1 MWSGPPLRPTAQAL
15 RSGPPLRPSAQSL
28 RSGPPLR
35 PSAQAPRLGRY
46 STLTKS
52 VYPPLPFLP
61 FFHLVCFFLSWNK
74 RRNEDKTKPETS
86 LEFCDFAAAVQYCMY
101 IAPPLSLS
109 TVSYCRVGGG
119 WGGGGREAA
128 RSAATP
134 PPHSWA
140 AGSVL
145 GRGGAPT
152 PSCRQKAGLAAPGQA
167 EKSVNWGSRISLHSV
182 LHITG
187 WMGGKVYTVRY
198 VFSLSLTQK

>member
-86 LEFCDFAAAVQYCMY
+86 LEFCDFAATVLY

-109 TVSYCRVGGG
+109 PPSHIAEWVVGGG
-119 WGGGGREAA
+119 GRQLGLPPPHHHTLGLRAVCWGGGGHPPPPAA
-128 RSAATP
+128 R
-134 PPHSWA
+134 
-140 AGSVL
+140 
-145 GRGGAPT
+145 
-152 PSCRQKAGLAAPGQA
+152 KQA
-167 EKSVNWGSRISLHSV
+167 WRHQAKQRNP
-182 LHITG
+182 
-187 WMGGKVYTVRY
+187 
-198 VFSLSLTQK
+198 

>member
-15 RSGPPLRPSAQSL
+15 RSGPQLRPSAQSL

-86 LEFCDFAAAVQYCMY
+86 LEFCDFAAAVLYVY
-101 IAPPLSLS
+101 SAPSLSLHRLILQS
-109 TVSYCRVGGG
+109 GWWVGGG
-119 WGGGGREAA
+119 
-128 RSAATP
+128 
-134 PPHSWA
+134 
-140 AGSVL
+140 GS
-145 GRGGAPT
+145 
-152 PSCRQKAGLAAPGQA
+152 
-167 EKSVNWGSRISLHSV
+167 
-182 LHITG
+182 
-187 WMGGKVYTVRY
+187 
-198 VFSLSLTQK
+198 